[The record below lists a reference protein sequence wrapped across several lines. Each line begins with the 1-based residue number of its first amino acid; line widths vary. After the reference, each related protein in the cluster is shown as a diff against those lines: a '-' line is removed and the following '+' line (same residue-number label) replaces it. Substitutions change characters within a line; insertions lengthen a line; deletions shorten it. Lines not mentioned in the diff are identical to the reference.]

1 MKIVDVGAGS
11 RLCLISGPKLLAMFL
26 KIFRQ
31 QRTYALG
38 ISSGDLLI
46 LTKFRIMNYNY
57 LFVFLTEKINI
68 LLVNQTFFFSV
79 LNWFSG
85 AESKQYQIF
94 VHQN

>member
-11 RLCLISGPKLLAMFL
+11 RLCLISGSKLLAMFL
-26 KIFRQ
+26 KIFHQ

-57 LFVFLTEKINI
+57 LFVFLTEKINL
-68 LLVNQTFFFSV
+68 LLVNQTLFFSV

-85 AESKQYQIF
+85 AESKQ
-94 VHQN
+94 